1 MTRNADGLIVL
12 SAADEGRFSLLFAS
26 LDQHVRYSQIYT
38 LPDISTL
45 IRDWRE
51 FHSEN
56 SHAA

>member
-1 MTRNADGLIVL
+1 MTRNAYGLIIL
-12 SAADEGRFSLLFAS
+12 SSLDEERFGLLFSS

-51 FHSEN
+51 LHSEN
-56 SHAA
+56 SHAD